1 MKEIIEM
8 QLKILKTMKI
18 NESRLTSILS
28 NYEDKPLY
36 DKLIEYENEIINSE
50 MLHVEH
56 LIKLRYAV

>member
-28 NYEDKPLY
+28 NYENKPLY